1 MTNSAWFNL
10 PVINVQRSKTFFNE
24 LGATFVENETNDM
37 FGIYLGKN
45 KVQVMMF
52 SHVHFEQFTQ
62 AKVADTNNA
71 GELLISM
78 EAQSK
83 QEVDE
88 MAKKVRSAGGSI
100 FAGPE
105 TWQGWMYGFG
115 FQDPD
120 GHRWNMVFMDWDKTD
135 STKP

>member
-10 PVINVQRSKTFFNE
+10 PVKDIPRSKAFFE
-24 LGATFVENETNDM
+24 QLGARFVERETPEM

-45 KVQVMMF
+45 NVQVMIF
-52 SHVHFEQFTQ
+52 GHAQFEQFTQ
-62 AKVADTNNA
+62 AKVADLSNT

-83 QEVDE
+83 TEVE
-88 MAKKVRSAGGSI
+88 ELAEKVLAAGGTI

-105 TWQGWMYGFG
+105 TWQGWMYGMG

-120 GHRWNMVFMDWDKTD
+120 GHRWNMAFMDWDKMP
-135 STKP
+135 K